1 MTATMPQNNFEAVFV
16 TPFYMS
22 RDTHFTCFTS
32 TLVQILT
39 PVLLL
44 QAFNTFLVT
53 PFYKNAFL

>member
-1 MTATMPQNNFEAVFV
+1 MPQKKIIKKKFSCMTATMPQNNFEAVFV

-22 RDTHFTCFTS
+22 RDTHFTFFTS

-44 QAFNTFLVT
+44 QAF
-53 PFYKNAFL
+53 